1 MKRIR
6 TNILTSTILVSLLAF
21 SFLTILATPVR
32 AADSSCTTAGST
44 GLTAAV
50 VATNGQKITGTI
62 DATGCDVGVYV
73 GPGTTHVT
81 ITKAT
86 ISGANDHGIFVQDA
100 KYIWITNN
108 VVTGN
113 QVNPH
118 PDCPAGAPPSTGC
131 IAEDKAVELAGTSFS
146 ILEGNTVSYNNG
158 SPGGGIGIADDGA
171 WDPGAPFGNPG
182 NPNPGNYNLVSNN
195 NVNHNL
201 ADCQIVVAA
210 YNAGEGVSH
219 NIVSGNTIAF
229 GVTGIV
235 VAADSPS
242 TSATYNLVFHNTVSS
257 EFIPGIIIHS
267 NTPGDVV
274 SYNDVIGNTLSNNGP
289 DGEVGDSS
297 NTGILLAGQ
306 VTPVTHSVVSLNKI
320 SSEDVGIWVCNAVA
334 SPMLGNHFKGV
345 STPISTMASCP

>member
-6 TNILTSTILVSLLAF
+6 TNLLSTTVLVTLLTF
-21 SFLTILATPVR
+21 SFMAILATPVV
-32 AADSSCTTAGST
+32 AADPSCTPAGST

-50 VATNGQKITGTI
+50 VATSGQKITGTI

-100 KYIWITNN
+100 KYIRITNN

-118 PDCPAGAPPSTGC
+118 VDCPAGAPPSVGC
-131 IAEDKAVELAGTSFS
+131 IAEDKAIELVGTSFS
-146 ILEGNTVSYNNG
+146 VIARNTVSYNNG

-182 NPNPGNYNLVSNN
+182 NPNPGDYNIVSNN

-210 YNAGEGVSH
+210 YNPGEGVSH

-242 TSATYNLVFHNTVSS
+242 TSATHNLVFHNTISN

-274 SYNDVIGNTLSNNGP
+274 SYNDVIGNTLSRNGP

-297 NTGILLAGQ
+297 NTGIVLAGQ
-306 VTPVTHSVVSLNKI
+306 VTPVTHSFVGFNKI
-320 SSEDVGIWVCNAVA
+320 SNEDVGIWACNVVA
-334 SPMLGNHFKGV
+334 SPMFGNHFTGV
-345 STPISTMASCP
+345 STHISTMASCP